1 MRYKSE
7 LYKKEQIEL
16 SNNIINILGLDQ
28 NNQVILYYLDN
39 DKQKTDKIMALIP
52 DLRKYFTFY
61 HIVGLESPE
70 TVKRPWLSIVRHIT
84 KITHKMSYKDK
95 QLTINGK
102 IIRSKIY
109 TFIKK

>member
-16 SNNIINILGLDQ
+16 SNKIIDILELDQ
-28 NNQVILYYLDN
+28 HNQVILYYLDN
-39 DKQKTDKIMALIP
+39 DKQKTDKIMALVP
-52 DLRKYFTFY
+52 ELRKYFTFY

-70 TVKRPWLSIVRHIT
+70 AVKRPWLSIIRNIT
-84 KITHKMSYKDK
+84 KLTHNMTYKDK

-109 TFIKK
+109 TFTKK